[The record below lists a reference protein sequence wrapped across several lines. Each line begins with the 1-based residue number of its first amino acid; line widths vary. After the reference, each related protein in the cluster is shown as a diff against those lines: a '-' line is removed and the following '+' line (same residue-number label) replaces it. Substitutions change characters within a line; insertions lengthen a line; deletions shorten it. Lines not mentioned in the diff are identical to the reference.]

1 MIVCNVPESKIDII
15 NLETHKIL
23 QVNNLYSYDDTCSM
37 EMWTFAETKYFCIC
51 ERGGLNDNRLILT
64 YFDYHGINES
74 SEPITRWESK
84 DNEWTYEHFHNKMNN
99 HSKVAIW
106 KYQHDQELIFS
117 YFDLKTNPKGSYN

>member
-1 MIVCNVPESKIDII
+1 MS
-15 NLETHKIL
+15 L
-23 QVNNLYSYDDTCSM
+23 
-37 EMWTFAETKYFCIC
+37 
-51 ERGGLNDNRLILT
+51 
-64 YFDYHGINES
+64 DYHGINES

>member
-1 MIVCNVPESKIDII
+1 
-15 NLETHKIL
+15 
-23 QVNNLYSYDDTCSM
+23 M
-37 EMWTFAETKYFCIC
+37 EMFTFSETKYFCIC

-64 YFDYHGINES
+64 YFDYHGINET

-106 KYQHDQELIFS
+106 KYQHDQELIFT
-117 YFDLKTNPKGSYN
+117 YFDLKTDPKGSFNEVKARIQIGAQYGVGDIQLKISYLW